1 MIRVRKSPG
10 FLKKPGLKLG
20 LFQMPGF
27 FQIWSIGPFIDTIT
41 ERDDLQGEEGLKSLA
56 PPLTAQTAG
65 AIEPIFGLGIL
76 HRHRIG
82 VTVAIL
88 EFSSGTPKNRP
99 PRANWGWGPQILGGQ
114 FFGVPDGNSK
124 IATVTPVLCL

>member
-1 MIRVRKSPG
+1 MYFRRSVGLSIRPY
-10 FLKKPGLKLG
+10 
-20 LFQMPGF
+20 
-27 FQIWSIGPFIDTIT
+27 T

-76 HRHRIG
+76 QRHRTG
-82 VTVAIL
+82 VTVAIF
-88 EFSSGTPKNRP
+88 EFPSGTPKNGP

>member
-1 MIRVRKSPG
+1 MKG
-10 FLKKPGLKLG
+10 EY
-20 LFQMPGF
+20 
-27 FQIWSIGPFIDTIT
+27 T

-76 HRHRIG
+76 QRHRTG
-82 VTVAIL
+82 VTVAIF
-88 EFSSGTPKNRP
+88 EFPSGTPKNRP

-114 FFGVPDGNSK
+114 FFGGSRWKFENRYGDASSMPLMYSQPKYGLNS
-124 IATVTPVLCL
+124 PSGLGCRWGC